1 VPSREVIRVMNVD
14 DAIRPENGV
23 VVCLRKTED
32 GKSKLIFDDVKGNS
46 SCNPIAWSFS
56 SFNTWREYSDDDLNQ
71 LKLSS
76 REYQMIGES
85 IVARLLAL
93 NGRIK

>member
-1 VPSREVIRVMNVD
+1 MADVD
-14 DAIRPENGV
+14 DAIRSENGV
-23 VVCLRKTED
+23 VVCLRTTGD

-46 SCNPIAWSFS
+46 ALNPVAWSFS
-56 SFNTWREYSDDDLNQ
+56 NFYTWHEYNDEDLDQ

-76 REYQMIGES
+76 REYQMIGENL
-85 IVARLLAL
+85 VARLLAL

>member
-1 VPSREVIRVMNVD
+1 MDVD

-23 VVCLRKTED
+23 VVCLRTTGD

-46 SCNPIAWSFS
+46 PVNPVAWSFS
-56 SFNTWREYSDDDLNQ
+56 SFNTWREYSDEDLDQ
-71 LKLSS
+71 MKLGSH
-76 REYQMIGES
+76 EYEMIGENL
-85 IVARLLAL
+85 VARLLAL